1 MCSTGI
7 CHLCV
12 YQKNNLYS
20 EFVGNVQ
27 IVHLCMCASKFV
39 CLSFCELSVKLC
51 VNQHTLNLCEFGAK

>member
-27 IVHLCMCASKFV
+27 IVSVYVCQQICMFV
-39 CLSFCELSVKLC
+39 FCELSVKLC